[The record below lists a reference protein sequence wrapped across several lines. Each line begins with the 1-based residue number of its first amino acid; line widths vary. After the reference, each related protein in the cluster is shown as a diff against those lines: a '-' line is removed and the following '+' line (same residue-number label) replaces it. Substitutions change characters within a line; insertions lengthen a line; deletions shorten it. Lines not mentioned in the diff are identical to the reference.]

1 MALKT
6 SLVITGDTIGAQK
19 AVDDLA
25 GSLDNAAAVAN
36 KAKVPIEVVDRAQED
51 LAASARDAASAE
63 EILSKAT
70 DDTAAAANKAKAP
83 IDAIDRAQDGLAT
96 SARDAASAEA
106 ILGKAANDTAAAAT
120 KAKAPLDAVDR
131 AQVGLAASARD
142 AASAEAILGKA
153 TNDAAI
159 AATKT
164 KTAIDTVDVA
174 QDNLAAG
181 ARNAASAQAILT
193 KASNDNYRSVGQ
205 QKAGMFSLGQNL
217 QDVGVQV
224 SMGTDLMRI
233 MAMQGGQLAT
243 AVDMI
248 GVKGAGGRLAAFL
261 AGPYGAIVLTAT
273 AILGPWIAKLLGGAD
288 AEDKA
293 TKNGLALV
301 DALSKQKFA
310 TDEARKAIRDY
321 NEQQE
326 RNRKNGELAV
336 QQSLAAAE
344 ADLKS
349 AEATRQ
355 KTKAKLEDAR
365 ADALASNVGGGT
377 VPGSAG
383 MLNNLK
389 VAALE
394 DSLKSQN
401 AAIGELQ
408 QARRNL
414 LIQTGTKAGEA
425 SADKAKAIN
434 LQYDLERQRAERA
447 ASSNDRLAA
456 SIDKT
461 VAAIERRRKADLDAY
476 QEEQRREN
484 AKPKRTSLGNQI
496 EAGSAAAIYASADRY
511 RGLSENKAG
520 DRAQLKDLFNQANVN
535 VDPQMVAWCAA
546 FVNSVLAANGVK
558 GTGSL
563 SARSFLGFGQST
575 DTPNKGDIVVSKRG
589 KDPSQGHVGFYQG
602 TDAQGRVLVLG
613 GNTGDRVGTQAINR
627 KDVLGFRQAPSA
639 ADSYKET
646 QKAAEDAIQQFQ
658 RDLEQVT
665 ALYLPA
671 TAEAKKYADELAR
684 IDTLAKAY
692 DPKNATSGL
701 SPEQAAAARAALKTA
716 HDKRIADLA
725 MTPEIKAAD
734 DAKKAIDGVIAS
746 LGAETKARA
755 TLDPVQRAMAK
766 HQDEL
771 AKLTGAERTERE
783 AALQGFYAQAEATR
797 AVEEAT
803 RAAAQAQAEL
813 RDLALNAFDAIVVG
827 GEKAGDV
834 VRRLAERIASAAIEA
849 SLFGTGPL
857 AALLKGGT
865 AAPTAAAA
873 SGGAAQATAD
883 LVGKSVGKSVGDR
896 LDGVFGK
903 GNGASALKNAGIGY
917 AAANITGGSGLLG
930 SAGGMLGGEAA
941 KKLLTGVLGSAA
953 GPLGSIA
960 GGIIGGVVGNL
971 FKKANYGT
979 ASVSSSGGTTNVG
992 IGGNSSSSKSAA
1004 SGLGDAVSQ
1013 GVAQIAKQLGG
1024 ELGSY
1029 AVSIGTYKDKFRVST
1044 TGFDGRLGNQGKNN
1058 DRLGIVDFGKDG
1070 EAAAVAF
1077 AIRDALA
1084 DGAVK
1089 GLSERVQ
1096 KALNSSTDV
1105 NAALAEAMKVQ
1116 DLELTMGGIGA
1127 QIDKAFRDFEAQAQE
1142 RVRLATA
1149 YGFDVVAIEKRNGED
1164 RAKLAEQLATQQVGS
1179 LKNLIDEMTRG
1190 SLFEGTAM
1198 ERIAALNEAIT
1209 KAKADLDAG
1218 KDGAA
1223 DTLAN
1228 LYQQRLAASKEAY
1241 GTTSGYAADRT
1252 ATLDAARAA
1261 VAQANARIVAA
1272 QNGGTASS
1280 DPALAA
1286 TNAALSAAN
1295 VTLDEMADQNA
1306 RMVAALE
1313 ANNELLTAIA
1323 RTKDYSSSLLSLA
1336 QRVAV

>member
-6 SLVITGDTIGAQK
+6 SLVITGDTAGAQK

-25 GSLDNAAAVAN
+25 GGLDNT
-36 KAKVPIEVVDRAQED
+36 
-51 LAASARDAASAE
+51 
-63 EILSKAT
+63 AT
-70 DDTAAAANKAKAP
+70 
-83 IDAIDRAQDGLAT
+83 
-96 SARDAASAEA
+96 
-106 ILGKAANDTAAAAT
+106 AAT
-120 KAKAPLDAVDR
+120 KAKASIENIDR
-131 AQVGLAASARD
+131 AQDDLAAS
-142 AASAEAILGKA
+142 
-153 TNDAAI
+153 
-159 AATKT
+159 
-164 KTAIDTVDVA
+164 
-174 QDNLAAG
+174 

-193 KASNDNYRSVGQ
+193 KASNDNFRSLGQ

-217 QDVGVQV
+217 QDVGVQM

-261 AGPYGAIVLTAT
+261 AGPYGAVVLTAT
-273 AILGPWIAKLLGGAD
+273 AILGPWVANLLSGAD

-293 TKNGLALV
+293 SKNGLALV

-310 TDEARKAIRDY
+310 TDEARKAIAEY
-321 NEQQE
+321 NEQQD
-326 RNRKNGELAV
+326 RSRKNNELAK
-336 QQSLAAAE
+336 QTSLDQAV
-344 ADLKS
+344 ADLKA
-349 AEATRQ
+349 AEATRE
-355 KTKAKLEDAR
+355 KTKALLENAR
-365 ADALASNVGGGT
+365 ASAQASGGSFGGT

-383 MLNNLK
+383 ILANAN

-394 DSLKSQN
+394 DNLKAQTI
-401 AAIGELQ
+401 AIATLQ
-408 QARRNL
+408 QTRRNL
-414 LIQTGTKAGEA
+414 LIETGTKAGEA
-425 SADKAKAIN
+425 AADPAKAIN
-434 LQYDLERQRAERA
+434 RQYDLERQRAEKA
-447 ASSNDRLAA
+447 AASNDRLAA

-461 VAAIERRRKADLDAY
+461 VAAIERRRKAELDAY
-476 QEEQRREN
+476 QESQRREN
-484 AKPKRTSLGNQI
+484 AKPKTTSLGNQI

-511 RGLSENKAG
+511 RGLSENRAG
-520 DRAQLKDLFNQANVN
+520 DRAQLKDLFAQANVN

-575 DTPNKGDIVVSKRG
+575 DKPNKGDIVVSKRG
-589 KDPSQGHVGFYQG
+589 NDPAQGHVGFYQG

-613 GNTGDRVGTQAINR
+613 GNTGDKVGTQAINR
-627 KDVLGFRQAPSA
+627 RDVLGFRQAPSA
-639 ADSYKET
+639 ADSYKDT
-646 QKAAEDAIQQFQ
+646 QKAAEDAAKQFQ

-684 IDTLAKAY
+684 IDALAKSY

-701 SPEQAAAARAALKTA
+701 SPEQAAAARAALTTA
-716 HDKRIADLA
+716 HEKRAADLA

-746 LGAETKARA
+746 LAAETKART
-755 TLDPVQRAMAK
+755 TLDPVQQAMAK
-766 HQDEL
+766 HQADL

-783 AALQGFYAQAEATR
+783 AALQGYYAQAEATR

-813 RDLALNAFDAIVVG
+813 RNMALNAFDAIVFG
-827 GEKAGDV
+827 GEKASDV
-834 VRRLAERIASAAIEA
+834 IANLGKRIASAAIEA

-857 AALLKGGT
+857 AVLLNGAPKVPTVLSAGGGT
-865 AAPTAAAA
+865 
-873 SGGAAQATAD
+873 AQATAD

-903 GNGASALKNAGIGY
+903 GNGATALKNAGIGY
-917 AAANITGGSGLLG
+917 TAASITGGNGILG
-930 SAGGMLGGEAA
+930 SAGGILGGEAA

-971 FKKANYGT
+971 FKKASYGT
-979 ASVSSSGGTTNVG
+979 ASVSSSAGTTDVG
-992 IGGNSSSSKSAA
+992 LGGNSSSAKKAA

-1029 AVSIGTYKDKFRVST
+1029 AVSIGTYKDKYRVST
-1044 TGFDGRLGNQGKNN
+1044 TGFTGQLGNQGKNN

-1070 EAAAVAF
+1070 EADAIAF

-1096 KALNSSTDV
+1096 KALKSSTDV
-1105 NAALAEAMKVQ
+1105 NAALAEALKVQ

-1127 QIDKAFRDFEAQAQE
+1127 TIDKAFRDFEAQAQE
-1142 RVRLATA
+1142 RVRLASA
-1149 YGFDVVAIEKRNGED
+1149 YGFDVLAIEKRNGED
-1164 RAKLAEQLATQQVGS
+1164 RVKLAQQLATSQVGS
-1179 LKNLIDEMTRG
+1179 LQKLIDEMTRG

-1198 ERIAALNEAIT
+1198 ERIESLSQAIV

-1218 KDGAA
+1218 KEGAGDAYA
-1223 DTLAN
+1223 DL
-1228 LYQQRLAASKEAY
+1228 LQQRLAANREAY
-1241 GTTSGYAADRT
+1241 GTTSGYAADRV

-1261 VAQANARIVAA
+1261 VAQANARIAAA
-1272 QNGGTASS
+1272 QNGGSGS
-1280 DPALAA
+1280 DPALTT
-1286 TNAALSAAN
+1286 TNAALSSAN
-1295 VTLDEMADQNA
+1295 DALDENNDQNA
-1306 RMVAALE
+1306 QMLAALATNNILLAKI
-1313 ANNELLTAIA
+1313 ANGGGGGTTFDLNLLA
-1323 RTKDYSSSLLSLA
+1323 SF
-1336 QRVAV
+1336 